1 MKTSLPE
8 HSCSTETLHPAKD
21 SLSPAQKLYGRPI
34 QATLPAHRRSFSS
47 EWLAGTKEAELKAA
61 DSKEK
66 AETYYNKRAHPLPE
80 IHIGSKVAIQNPETK
95 LWDIYGTIADI
106 GPFRH
111 YYVKTAGG
119 RVLVR
124 NHRFLRRRIPASIP
138 STTQTP
144 QQPQPPQPRSPPRCS
159 SRQSKT
165 PG

>member
-1 MKTSLPE
+1 MKKLIKISW
-8 HSCSTETLHPAKD
+8 SGRTLDEDKLARALLQYRNTPSRKD
-21 SLSPAQKLYGRPI
+21 SLSPAQKLYRRPI
-34 QATLPAHRRSFSS
+34 QDTLPAHCRSFSS

-95 LWDIYGTIADI
+95 LWDIYGTVADI
-106 GPFRH
+106 GSFRH

-124 NHRFLRRRIPASIP
+124 NHRFL
-138 STTQTP
+138 
-144 QQPQPPQPRSPPRCS
+144 
-159 SRQSKT
+159 
-165 PG
+165 